1 MSDYEQQIEQPVSVE
16 QEMPSQADRY
26 AEQFS
31 EKEYLTGQAV
41 KAYHSQMSRQK
52 RDEIVLQY
60 IPLVHRIVS
69 QVVSYLQPALS
80 KEDLVS
86 AGTIGLIK
94 AAMNF
99 DASKDAEFKTYAYI
113 RIRGAVIDELR
124 GWSFTPAHA
133 KKLLAQARALSEQMF
148 MDRGVFPTEQEL
160 ASEMGIEQEKLLRI
174 FETARAGH
182 FLSLNGMDSE
192 GSNFEQFLTNDSKQ
206 PICDME
212 RQELKSHLAQAIGSL
227 PEKQRR
233 VIMLYYH
240 QELTMS
246 QIAEVLGV
254 TEARVSQ
261 LHAAAL
267 FKMSVQLKLW
277 NEKNNME
284 PDKSFA
290 K

>member
-1 MSDYEQQIEQPVSVE
+1 MSDYEQQIEQPPAVE
-16 QEMPSQADRY
+16 QEMPPQEEQY

-31 EKEYLTGQAV
+31 DKGYLTGQAV
-41 KAYHSQMSRQK
+41 KAYHSQMSQQK

-60 IPLVHRIVS
+60 IPLVYRIVN
-69 QVVSYLQPALS
+69 QVVSYLQPPLS

-99 DASKDAEFKTYAYI
+99 DPTKDAEFKTYAYI
-113 RIRGAVIDELR
+113 RVRGAVIDEFR
-124 GWSFTPAHA
+124 GWSFTPPRV
-133 KKLLAQARALSEQMF
+133 KKLLGQARILSEEMLYKN
-148 MDRGVFPTEQEL
+148 GVLPTEQEL
-160 ASEMGIEQEKLLRI
+160 ADEMGIDQEKLYRI

-192 GSNFEQFLTNDSKQ
+192 GSNFEQFLAVDSEQ
-206 PICDME
+206 PDSGIE
-212 RQELKSHLAQAIGSL
+212 RGELKQHLAEAIANL

-246 QIAEVLGV
+246 QAAEVLEV

-267 FKMSVQLKLW
+267 FKMSMQLKLW
-277 NEKNNME
+277 NEK
-284 PDKSFA
+284 K
-290 K
+290 

>member
-1 MSDYEQQIEQPVSVE
+1 MSDYEQQIEQTSPVK
-16 QEMPSQADRY
+16 QETPPQADRY

-31 EKEYLTGQAV
+31 DKDYLTGQAV

-52 RDEIVLQY
+52 RDEIILQY
-60 IPLVHRIVS
+60 IPLVYRIVN
-69 QVVSYLQPALS
+69 QVVSYLQPPLS

-99 DASKDAEFKTYAYI
+99 DPTKDAEFKTYAYI
-113 RIRGAVIDELR
+113 RVRGAVIDELR
-124 GWSFTPAHA
+124 DWSFAPPRV
-133 KKLLAQARALSEQMF
+133 KKLLDQARTASEQMF
-148 MDRGVFPTEQEL
+148 NKHGTFPTEQEL
-160 ASEMGIEQEKLLRI
+160 ADAMGIKQEKLYQI

-182 FLSLNGMDSE
+182 FLSLSGMDAD
-192 GSNFEQFLTNDSKQ
+192 GSNFENFLVFDSKQ
-206 PICDME
+206 PGSDIE
-212 RQELKSHLAQAIGSL
+212 REELKSHLAEAIGSL

-246 QIAEVLGV
+246 QVAEVLEI

-277 NEKNNME
+277 NEK
-284 PDKSFA
+284 K
-290 K
+290 

>member
-1 MSDYEQQIEQPVSVE
+1 MSDHEQQIEQPLAAE
-16 QEMPSQADRY
+16 QETPPPADQY

-31 EKEYLTGQAV
+31 DKDYLTGQAV
-41 KAYHSQMSRQK
+41 KAYSSQMSRQK

-60 IPLVHRIVS
+60 IPLVYRIVN
-69 QVVSYLQPALS
+69 QVVSYLQPPLS

-99 DASKDAEFKTYAYI
+99 DPAKDAEFKTYAYI
-113 RIRGAVIDELR
+113 RVRGAVIDEFR
-124 GWSFTPAHA
+124 GWSFTPPRV
-133 KKLLAQARALSEQMF
+133 KKLLTQARTLSEQMF
-148 MDRGVFPTEQEL
+148 HKHGVFPTEQEL
-160 ASEMGIEQEKLLRI
+160 ADEMGIDQEKLYRV
-174 FETARAGH
+174 FESARAGH
-182 FLSLNGMDSE
+182 FLSLNGMDDE
-192 GSNFEQFLTNDSKQ
+192 GSNFEQFLAFDAEQPDSN
-206 PICDME
+206 IE
-212 RQELKSHLAQAIGSL
+212 REELKSHLAEAIGNL

-246 QIAEVLGV
+246 QVAEVLEV

-267 FKMSVQLKLW
+267 FKMSTQLKLW
-277 NEKNNME
+277 NEK
-284 PDKSFA
+284 K
-290 K
+290 